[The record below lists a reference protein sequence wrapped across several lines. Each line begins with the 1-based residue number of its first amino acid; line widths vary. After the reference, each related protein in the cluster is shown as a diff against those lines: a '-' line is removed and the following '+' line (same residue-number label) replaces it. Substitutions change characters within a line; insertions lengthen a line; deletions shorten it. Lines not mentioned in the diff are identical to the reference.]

1 MIFVTFP
8 GHFILEILKP
18 LAARVLAGLPEKLYL
33 HDPLVRRQVFFF
45 IQRVGLPSNPNPPI
59 AQHLCCLQLQCES
72 LVDRLDSCRLSETL
86 VVFVLFGF
94 ACTQSQ
100 SCGQPLILVNPA
112 IKGFPSHRSVFSYL

>member
-45 IQRVGLPSNPNPPI
+45 YSAGWL
-59 AQHLCCLQLQCES
+59 
-72 LVDRLDSCRLSETL
+72 
-86 VVFVLFGF
+86 
-94 ACTQSQ
+94 
-100 SCGQPLILVNPA
+100 A
-112 IKGFPSHRSVFSYL
+112 IKP